1 MSGSLDE
8 ETTSTYLFELTDGLV
23 VKVELPVPLRQFDSE
38 MALHNMAGLF
48 AEGGKPIRLDLSTES
63 FCILLPYLKSGVV
76 PRRSKIADWVKFVT
90 ACDYLGASI
99 LPELA
104 TDDAEYVYRSALTYS
119 ALVDREVEKRIREL
133 HAARVD
139 GCDDPPADMEL
150 YAKLNERKLGPH
162 DSIGLCSIIEQTRI
176 GQLIQELSPMFNVP
190 LDSHAFVQQYPYVI
204 HHSIHAEQIEY
215 IGVVAE
221 VVASINS
228 AVPGF
233 PWQGTTRLVLAGGAV
248 LKHMATATGARKFYH
263 SDYDFF
269 LIGGDEETAREA
281 IIRVD
286 RWVASRTGGYYI
298 MVRTKHAIS
307 FLTEGGVYQVVLR
320 LYGATTKS
328 ALMAAAVGATADAA
342 KPRAAATVDAT
353 ADVAV
358 VATADVAVVATADVA
373 VVATADVAV
382 VATAAATE
390 SHAAATESH
399 ADATQSHAA
408 ATESHAAATQSL
420 AAATDEKSPV
430 ADRPYLLGVEQ
441 LLCGFDIDPCAVAF
455 DGARVWSIPRA
466 ERALRS
472 NVIMVDPERQSTTA
486 LKRYRK
492 YCYDRGFLLA
502 LPGLPEKTYARLRVK
517 RKLAVTNF
525 ISNDGAHSMVTRLI
539 SGGRIRDQSGDYA
552 PEYEPLQL
560 RAVRWATRD
569 QRFTHHV
576 RAYAEQIRHG
586 TKSTTIV
593 MSRRIEA
600 ILDTPAGET
609 SAGLR
614 ATITVGNPDS
624 VYTAPNAP
632 ASSVQIIRRLGHGQ
646 LSGSFDPVV
655 SRDWFPDYHG
665 Y

>member
-76 PRRSKIADWVKFVT
+76 PRRSKVADWVKFVT
-90 ACDYLGASI
+90 ACDYLGVSQ

-176 GQLIQELSPMFNVP
+176 GQLIQELSPTFNVP

-328 ALMAAAVGATADAA
+328 ASVAAAVDATADAA
-342 KPRAAATVDAT
+342 EPRAAATQ
-353 ADVAV
+353 
-358 VATADVAVVATADVA
+358 
-373 VVATADVAV
+373 
-382 VATAAATE
+382 
-390 SHAAATESH
+390 SH
-399 ADATQSHAA
+399 AD
-408 ATESHAAATQSL
+408 
-420 AAATDEKSPV
+420 ATDEKSPV

-455 DGARVWSIPRA
+455 DGTRVWSIPRA

-525 ISNDGAHSMVTRLI
+525 ISNDCSHSMVTRLI